1 MMQHQVA
8 PSKGARRNRKRVGR
22 GDAAGQGSTAGRG
35 MKGQKSRSGGGP
47 RVGFEGGQ
55 LPIIKGLPMRRG
67 FTNIFKT
74 YYSLVKLETLEYFE
88 SGETVTPQVL
98 LERGYVRNLKQPVKI
113 VGGGRLTKRLNVVAD
128 KFTSTARQ
136 AIEAANGTAEETAS
150 R

>member
-8 PSKGARRNRKRVGR
+8 PSKGARRNRKRIGR

-35 MKGQKSRSGGGP
+35 MKGQKSRSGRGP

-67 FTNIFKT
+67 FNNIFKT
-74 YYSLVKLETLEYFE
+74 YYAIVKLETLDMFE
-88 SGETVTPQVL
+88 SGEVVTPEVL
-98 LERGYVRNLKQPVKI
+98 FERGYVRNLNRPVKI
-113 VGGGRLTKRLNVVAD
+113 VGGGELTKPLNVIAD
-128 KFTSTARQ
+128 KFTKTARD
-136 AIEAANGTAEETAS
+136 AIVAANGTVEETAS